1 MSLLFNML
9 SVFVIAFLPRS
20 KHLLTSW
27 LQSLFTV
34 ILEPKKMN
42 SITVSIFPHL
52 FAMKWWDQM
61 PWSYCFESWVLSQL
75 FHSSLSPASKSSL
88 VPLGFLPVGFPG
100 GTYGK
105 ESACSADQALIPGL
119 GRYPGEGNGNLLQ
132 HSCLE
137 NFMDRGAWWAI
148 IHGVAKSQTW
158 MSNLYYYYFCH

>member
-119 GRYPGEGNGNLLQ
+119 GRYPGEGNGKPFQ
-132 HSCLE
+132 YSCLE
-137 NFMDRGAWWAI
+137 NPMDRGAWWATV
-148 IHGVAKSQTW
+148 HRVAES
-158 MSNLYYYYFCH
+158 